1 MVAYETAS
9 KIVLGLGSPDP
20 SFVAR
25 GQQNF
30 ARFATVLNELPQG
43 ARLADGRYPHHS
55 YFSVAGLVP
64 SAERMQLPVKQ
75 FPEIVRLVRCAQ
87 RVAGVAPPARSQGCV
102 NGCMARLAREQSSS
116 ATLNRLLNQQ
126 NNGSVATP

>member
-9 KIVLGLGSPDP
+9 KVVLGLGPPDP

-30 ARFATVLNELPQG
+30 ARFATVLNESLKG
-43 ARLADGRYPHHS
+43 RAWLTGDDLTIAD
-55 YFSVAGLVP
+55 FSVAGLVP

-75 FPEIVRLVRCAQ
+75 FPEVVRWYAALA
-87 RVAGVAPPARSQGCV
+87 ALPAWRRALEVKNASMGAWQASHA
-102 NGCMARLAREQSSS
+102 NNAKPEL
-116 ATLNRLLNQQ
+116 TLK
-126 NNGSVATP
+126 

>member
-30 ARFATVLNELPQG
+30 ARFATVLNESLKG
-43 ARLADGRYPHHS
+43 RDWLTGDTLTIAD
-55 YFSVAGLVP
+55 FSVAGLVP

-75 FPEIVRLVRCAQ
+75 FPEIVRWYAALNALPAWRRALEAKDASMAAWHANNRALQ
-87 RVAGVAPPARSQGCV
+87 R
-102 NGCMARLAREQSSS
+102 
-116 ATLNRLLNQQ
+116 
-126 NNGSVATP
+126 